1 MFFCFFNITPHNF
14 TQNTRY
20 VGHVRCSNSII
31 YNSFCLCLILRFFIF
46 TEDDY
51 MVKNDTV
58 VVPIAAI
65 QLCGFMLGEPV
76 VVKCGDKTF
85 VKHVWPSEDLPLSNV
100 YFSPEG
106 NTNNHL
112 INCTSAFHHIY
123 HRSIVKRV

>member
-1 MFFCFFNITPHNF
+1 
-14 TQNTRY
+14 
-20 VGHVRCSNSII
+20 
-31 YNSFCLCLILRFFIF
+31 
-46 TEDDY
+46 

-100 YFSPEG
+100 YFSQEG
-106 NTNNHL
+106 NTNISL
-112 INCTSAFHHIY
+112 DKLYISLSPY
-123 HRSIVKRV
+123 LSS